1 MQQLFPRSI
10 QSLDSI
16 FDFIDQFRT
25 LHDFDQK
32 TAYELQLAIEEV
44 FTNFVRHND
53 GASQISLQLKKNN
66 TTLTIILQDFDVDDF
81 DITRPPPVDPHA
93 RLEERR
99 VGGLGLFLVHK
110 VMDQVEYQYQNRVST
125 ITMIK
130 KIGEDLCSK

>member
-16 FDFIDQFRT
+16 FELVDQFRIQYD
-25 LHDFDQK
+25 LDQK
-32 TAYELQLAIEEV
+32 TAYEIELAIEEV
-44 FTNFVRHND
+44 FTNLVKYND
-53 GASQISLQLKKNN
+53 GTSQISLQIEIIN
-66 TTLTIILQDFDVDDF
+66 TRLTIVLQDFDVDDF
-81 DITRPPPVDPHA
+81 DITRPPPVDPQA